1 MAQLSVFAVAS
12 LVGATIAGGV
22 FGWAAGAGITW
33 LMILLALVIVFAI
46 IFALVRTHC
55 WPWDKKNDTSS
66 RTTSKPKKAKGVKA
80 SLEKAPLTFTL
91 PGSDNPA

>member
-1 MAQLSVFAVAS
+1 MAKLSVFAVVS

-33 LMILLALVIVFAI
+33 LMIVLALVIVFAI

-66 RTTSKPKKAKGVKA
+66 RSAKPKKAKGVKA
-80 SLEKAPLTFTL
+80 SLETEHLTFTL